1 MEKDAKMTGPDDDLP
16 MTPEL
21 MQFILDEGV
30 RMGHMKLH
38 DNGKYELTEAGIKE
52 YERLS
57 KLHAPVVNDTDNKV
71 N

>member
-1 MEKDAKMTGPDDDLP
+1 MTGPDDDLP

-38 DNGKYELTEAGIKE
+38 
-52 YERLS
+52 
-57 KLHAPVVNDTDNKV
+57 APVADDTDDKV

>member
-1 MEKDAKMTGPDDDLP
+1 MTGPDDDLP

-21 MQFILDEGV
+21 MQSILDEGV

-38 DNGKYELTEAGIKE
+38 DNGKYELTELGVRE
-52 YERLS
+52 SDRLS
-57 KLHAPVVNDTDNKV
+57 NLHALVADDTDDRV